1 MQTALLFV
9 LFFLFY
15 FIFFLNSIS
24 ECDANKNHVNTA
36 AQEEEEE
43 TKKI

>member
-1 MQTALLFV
+1 MNADCFTVRFILFI
-9 LFFLFY
+9 LF
-15 FIFFLNSIS
+15 FFLNSIS